1 MRFGTSDRQGT
12 KATAETLM
20 ADPPTARDY
29 VNVHR
34 VTPYAHIATAG
45 ANWTWRRLSRRG
57 SVMCR

>member
-1 MRFGTSDRQGT
+1 MRLCTSDRQGT
-12 KATAETLM
+12 KATAEALM

-34 VTPYAHIATAG
+34 VDAVCPRCDRCQ
-45 ANWTWRRLSRRG
+45 NSTWRRLSQGG